1 MLDQE
6 ILNQLKTIFANLQ
19 SPVAL
24 KLLTADQSKEA
35 DDMVTF
41 LNEIAGTSS
50 KISVE
55 TTGTA
60 TGAPT
65 FTLLAGEPLQNTG
78 VSFCGIPNGHEF
90 TTLLLAILNADGQG
104 KNLPD
109 ESIAA
114 RISALKGPIELR
126 TFVSLTCTNCP
137 DVAQALN
144 VIALLNPQITNTVI
158 DGATVPQVAES
169 LNIQSVPT
177 VYAGEEVLSVG
188 RSSLWKD

>member
-126 TFVSLTCTNCP
+126 K
-137 DVAQALN
+137 
-144 VIALLNPQITNTVI
+144 I
-158 DGATVPQVAES
+158 
-169 LNIQSVPT
+169 
-177 VYAGEEVLSVG
+177 G
-188 RSSLWKD
+188 RASCRERV